1 MLERLRRRRRPPDQ
15 TAAGRIEALE
25 RRVAELEG
33 VVEALQDS
41 VHREWVRGDDRT
53 AELEQTEPDEIA
65 RALSEDARRR
75 GIWRERLVP

>member
-53 AELEQTEPDEIA
+53 AELERKTQPDEIA

-75 GIWRERLVP
+75 GI